1 MSSSRTVTLPDDIAS
16 RLKVQKIM
24 TIKPMCNDNTLIE
37 DLKLKNRLN
46 PGVNYNLTCSNSENY
61 TVGKLLG
68 EWRFNIVY
76 TLVDSTGNE
85 IPDRV
90 IRITKPREENFM
102 DIDMNELTGLFIQSV
117 LSKPK
122 DDGLVCNSICKVYD
136 FGYLKH
142 ASEPYNTRV
151 YAIIEKLKHPNLL
164 DIFDPKKYIEK
175 PVIKQIFVQI
185 LQGLECLSKNG
196 YVHLDIKKE
205 NIGID
210 NDGNAKIIDFGFARY
225 MSKEELEDTHRIVGT
240 RGFRDPNYD
249 THDKIS
255 MNSDIYAVGAMLH
268 SFTHT
273 MLDKDGNITYTKNE
287 QSKYNEYNEDPDYND
302 LKTRM
307 MDPNP
312 ETRLTATEA
321 LQHKWINCDDYPSCD
336 TESKDILENIA
347 HYLSNVSAPHKY
359 HVLHNS
365 FGSTK
370 CDYFKTVYDDIVIAL
385 GKLDP
390 QLLGDLSQDKWEKC
404 QGDCFK
410 ILTKYVKKEVES
422 TAYMMRLIEASKLR
436 WVNATL
442 HFEFNCFN
450 ITGKWENDKDIVNMV
465 VKPLTDAVVETP
477 TAAAPKKP
485 RLIMGF
491 GPSASGKT
499 YCAGEVIKLMQ
510 QVERLTFP
518 DLFLSI
524 DGGIYRECSV
534 VYQLILQ
541 ALKQVNDKVPGL
553 KNLVFA
559 GFHITSNIFDSGKIK
574 KRVMNYLGEQKAKG
588 NAFSLYVPET
598 LGKCI
603 SLRKEFSYNTTC
615 SSEYKDY
622 ITYTGDN
629 DNWIGLMIWQH
640 KTGADCTFDEEYKC
654 KGCTESGESRET
666 MEGKQYSSGAW
677 DRSYKYGL
685 LAAKDAPTYRFII
698 HNTGGRKH
706 SVEGK
711 EKFNTITFE
720 DYSNYSEE
728 TAQRVQSAVNELT
741 WKYVNKM
748 QETSLSGPPVESNA
762 SEQEIQKNIES
773 AKQILV
779 AINKV
784 LTKSIKEKL
793 KSGGVDMQTIQ
804 YGGEPTVVDPD
815 ETLYN
820 KIIQQIQNELPTF
833 GVYSVNFFKKT
844 LVPLLNENIKTDI
857 LKTIK
862 DYGDTDAKQKY
873 IVEQIDIYIKD
884 KYLPSQKTM
893 LTEHQL
899 ISMSM
904 DILAKLSEKTDKSE
918 DNGIKQLLEIALAI
932 AFPEKSL
939 SFDFKM
945 PIILP
950 EPSVRIGDLETM
962 TTDIVPEHE
971 SIDKDGKVI
980 SVDKQTRER
989 IDLTKTIY
997 TEERPYTPAY
1007 YEHVLQSD
1015 GNLDELNKKIVDV
1028 TEKVLEAKG
1037 KVIEASTK

>member
-1 MSSSRTVTLPDDIAS
+1 MSSSRTVTIPGDIAIS
-16 RLKVQKIM
+16 LDVAQPM
-24 TIKPMCNDNTLIE
+24 TITPMCNDNTLIK
-37 DLKLKNRLN
+37 DLKAKNRLN
-46 PGVNYNLTCSNSENY
+46 PNVTYNLTCSDNESY
-61 TVGKLLG
+61 TVGRLVG
-68 EWRFNIVY
+68 EGGFNNVY
-76 TLVDSTGNE
+76 TLLDSNNKE

-90 IRITKPREENFM
+90 IRITNKRDKNG
-102 DIDMNELTGLFIQSV
+102 INMNELSGLFIQSV
-117 LSKPK
+117 LSKSEK
-122 DDGLVCNSICKVYD
+122 EGGLECNYICKVYE
-136 FGYLKH
+136 FGYLKD
-142 ASEPYNTRV
+142 ANNTDNDRV
-151 YAIIEKLKHPNLL
+151 YAIIEKLKHPDLL
-164 DIFDPKKYIEK
+164 DKYDKNNPDKSIEK
-175 PVIKQIFVQI
+175 PVVKKIFAQI

-196 YVHLDIKKE
+196 YVHLDIKEE

-210 NDGNAKIIDFGFARY
+210 NNENAKIIDFGFARY
-225 MSKEELEDTHRIVGT
+225 MSKNDLEDTHGIVGT
-240 RGFRDPNYD
+240 GGFVDPNYVKYK
-249 THDKIS
+249 KIS
-255 MNSDIYAVGAMLH
+255 MNSDIYAVGVMLH
-268 SFTHT
+268 YFTHDIKPNNT
-273 MLDKDGNITYTKNE
+273 FIKTEQTTTYK
-287 QSKYNEYNEDPDYND
+287 EYNNDPDYNN

-307 MDPNP
+307 MDTNP
-312 ETRLTATEA
+312 EKRLTATQA
-321 LQHKWINCDDYPSCD
+321 LQHKWFASMYCHDEPPKCE
-336 TESKDILENIA
+336 ESEDILENIA
-347 HYLSNVSAPHKY
+347 HYLSNVKQPDNIKY
-359 HVLHNS
+359 SILYNS

-385 GKLDP
+385 GKLDKE
-390 QLLGDLSQDKWEKC
+390 LLGDLSKGEWENWKKC
-404 QGDCFK
+404 QGDCLK

-422 TAYMMRLIEASKLR
+422 TAYMMRLLETSKLG
-436 WVNATL
+436 WDKATL
-442 HFEFNCFN
+442 HFDFDCVN
-450 ITGKWENDKDIVNMV
+450 ITGIWENDKDIVKMV
-465 VKPLTDAVVETP
+465 VKPLTDAIV
-477 TAAAPKKP
+477 PKKP

-499 YCAGEVIKLMQ
+499 YCAGQVIKLMQ
-510 QVERLTFP
+510 KVEEFP

-534 VYQLILQ
+534 VYQLILH
-541 ALKQVNDKVPGL
+541 AIGKVNKNVTDV
-553 KNLVFA
+553 KNLVFS
-559 GFHITSNIFDSGKIK
+559 GFHITPNIFDSDKIK
-574 KRVMNYLGEQKAKG
+574 KRVMMYLEKQKVQG
-588 NAFSLYVPET
+588 TTFSLYVPET
-598 LGKCI
+598 LGK
-603 SLRKEFSYNTTC
+603 
-615 SSEYKDY
+615 SSEHKNY
-622 ITYTGDN
+622 ITYTGDKE
-629 DNWIGLMIWQH
+629 NWIGLMIWQH

-654 KGCTESGESRET
+654 KGCTESGESREI
-666 MEGKQYSSGAW
+666 MEGKQYSSDAW
-677 DRSYKYGL
+677 DKSYKYGL

-706 SVEGK
+706 GDK
-711 EKFNTITFE
+711 EDFNTITFE

-728 TAQRVQSAVNELT
+728 TAQRVQSAVGGLQ

-748 QETSLSGPPVESNA
+748 QETSLSEPPVVSNA

-779 AINKV
+779 AINKF

-793 KSGGVDMQTIQ
+793 KSGGVDMQEIQ
-804 YGGEPTVVDPD
+804 YGGEPGAPTVADPD

-844 LVPLLNENIKTDI
+844 LVPLLNENIKKGI
-857 LKTIK
+857 LDTIK
-862 DYGDTDAKQKY
+862 TYDDNIAKQKY
-873 IVEQIDIYIKD
+873 IVEQIDIYIKY

-950 EPSVRIGDLETM
+950 EPGVRIGDLETM

-989 IDLTKTIY
+989 IDLTKTKY

-1007 YEHVLQSD
+1007 YEHVLQSE
-1015 GNLDELNKKIVDV
+1015 GNNEELNKKIGTLSQAIIKK
-1028 TEKVLEAKG
+1028 TEELSNAK
-1037 KVIEASTK
+1037 